1 MALQGSRLEEADA
14 LLRAILA
21 QWPEHP
27 DALHL
32 LGVLRL
38 QQGRDE
44 AAAELFRRA
53 VAAVPGNA
61 AAWLNLGLAAR
72 RLGRGEEA
80 LSALDRALELRPDHV
95 TARFNRGTLLLDLE
109 RPAQALECFDGVLN
123 LQPGFT
129 RALVNRGIALLDLGR
144 PLDALASF
152 DRALAIEPGYPEALN
167 DRGVALQAL
176 RRHEEALASFE
187 RAIALRPAYA
197 EAMSNRADALDA
209 LGRDTE
215 AIEAVRALVELAP
228 GYEFARGKLYRG
240 RQRLCEWTSL
250 KENARALVESVR
262 RGEKAV
268 SPFVFLATTASAED
282 QLRCARIWASTRR
295 AGPAVP
301 ESTRGRTPRERI
313 RVAYLSADFREHATS
328 FLAAGLFEKHDR
340 ARFDTIAVS
349 FAPKSDGAMA
359 RRLGA
364 AFGSFLDVADL
375 GDLEVSALLRE
386 REVDIAV
393 DLMGYTLHARPGV
406 LASRPAPVQVNYL
419 GFPGTMG
426 ADWIDYI
433 LADEFVIPGRCRRW
447 YAEKVVALPDCFQV
461 NDDARPRPGNAPSR
475 REAGL
480 PETGLVFC
488 SFNDGYKL
496 HPDTF
501 GVWMRLLAGVGDSV
515 LWLVVRSEIAR
526 ENLRREAAA
535 RGISPQRL
543 VFAPDLPYAE
553 HLARLGLAD
562 IALDTLPYNSGTT
575 ASDALWCG
583 VPLVTCP
590 GEAFASRMAGSI
602 LRAARLPEL
611 IAGSL
616 GEYEA
621 IALALARDPARRARI
636 RASLLEGR
644 SSLPLF
650 DTDRFRR
657 HLEHAYAVMWERHLR
672 GEPPEGFAVAPLD

>member
-1 MALQGSRLEEADA
+1 VPDQ
-14 LLRAILA
+14 
-21 QWPEHP
+21 P

-32 LGVLRL
+32 RGVLRL
-38 QQGRDE
+38 QQGQDE
-44 AAAELFRRA
+44 AAAGLFRRCVA
-53 VAAVPGNA
+53 VAPGNA

-72 RLGRGEEA
+72 RLGRNEEA
-80 LSALDRALELRPDHV
+80 LAALDRALALRPDHV
-95 TARFNRGTLLLDLE
+95 TALFNRGNLLLDLG
-109 RPAQALECFDGVLN
+109 RPARALECFDGVLR
-123 LQPGFT
+123 LQPGFA

-144 PLDALASF
+144 RGEALASF
-152 DRALAIEPGYPEALN
+152 DLALAIDPAYPEAFN

-187 RAIALRPAYA
+187 RALALRPAYA
-197 EAMSNRADALDA
+197 EALSNRADALDA
-209 LGRDTE
+209 LGRDAE
-215 AIEAVRALVELAP
+215 AMDAIRVLVELAP
-228 GYEFARGKLYRG
+228 GYEFARGKLYRC
-240 RQRLCEWTSL
+240 RQRLCEWASL
-250 KENARALVESVR
+250 EEDARALVESVR

-282 QLRCARIWASTRR
+282 QLRCAGTWASTRR
-295 AGPAVP
+295 AEAA
-301 ESTRGRTPRERI
+301 TRTGTQGRAPRERI

-328 FLAAGLFEKHDR
+328 FLAAGLFERHDR

-359 RRLGA
+359 RRLRA

-375 GDLEVSALLRE
+375 GDREVSALLRE

-393 DLMGYTLHARPGV
+393 DLMGYTLHARPAV
-406 LASRPAPVQVNYL
+406 LASRPVPVQVHYL

-433 LADEFVIPGRCRRW
+433 LADDYVIPGHCRRW

-461 NDDARPRPGNAPSR
+461 NDDARPRPPDAPSR
-475 REAGL
+475 KEAGL
-480 PETGLVFC
+480 PESGLVFC

-501 GVWMRLLAGVGDSV
+501 AVWMRLLARVEGSV
-515 LWLVVRSEIAR
+515 LWLVVRSEPAR
-526 ENLRREAAA
+526 ENLRREAAV
-535 RGISPQRL
+535 RGVAPHRL

-553 HLARLGLAD
+553 HLARLGLVD

-583 VPLVTCP
+583 VPVVTCP
-590 GEAFASRMAGSI
+590 GEAFASRMAGSL

-621 IALALARDPARRARI
+621 IALALAQDPDARSRLRAR
-636 RASLLEGR
+636 LVEGR

-657 HLEHAYAVMWERHLR
+657 HLELAYAGMWERHLR